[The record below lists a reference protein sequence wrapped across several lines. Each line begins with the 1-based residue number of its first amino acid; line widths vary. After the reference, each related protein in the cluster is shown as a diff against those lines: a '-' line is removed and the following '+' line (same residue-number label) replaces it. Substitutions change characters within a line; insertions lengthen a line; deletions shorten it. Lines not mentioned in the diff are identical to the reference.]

1 MGSVASATRQRVL
14 LVDDDPTLLE
24 VLTTALHLEELDVIP
39 APDGETALQVAA
51 DGAVDLVVCDV
62 GMPDP
67 DGLEVCRRLKS
78 DPRTQDL
85 PVILLTGRD
94 TDEDRSRGQAAG
106 CDAYVTK
113 PFSPLELL
121 ELIRQQ
127 RAGETGGGA

>member
-1 MGSVASATRQRVL
+1 MASVASDTRQRVL

-24 VLTTALHLEELDVIP
+24 VLTTALHLEELDVV
-39 APDGETALQVAA
+39 AVSDGEAALRVAA

-67 DGLEVCRRLKS
+67 DGFEVCRRLKS
-78 DPRTQDL
+78 DSRTEGL

-94 TDEDRSRGQAAG
+94 SDEGRSRGKAAG
-106 CDAYVTK
+106 CTAYVTK

-121 ELIRQQ
+121 ELIRRE
-127 RAGETGGGA
+127 RAGDPTGSA

>member
-1 MGSVASATRQRVL
+1 MASAVSAIRQRVF

-24 VLTTALHLEELDVIP
+24 VLTTALNLEELDVVP
-39 APDGETALQVAA
+39 ASDGETALRIAA
-51 DGAVDLVVCDV
+51 DGAVDVVVCDV

-67 DGLEVCRRLKS
+67 DGLEVCRRLKT
-78 DPRTQDL
+78 DPRTEDL

-94 TDEDRSRGQAAG
+94 TDEDRSRGLAAG

-121 ELIRQQ
+121 ELIR
-127 RAGETGGGA
+127 RERHAGPGGGV